1 MPPTGPEPRFSEE
14 TSTDIVV
21 ARLTR
26 EDSRLANILALLT
39 RHLHEVV
46 RESRPT
52 QAEWKQVVRFLT
64 EVGHASDD
72 RRQEWVLLSD
82 LLGLTALVEEINSPR
97 PLGATPNTPRG
108 PFYRASAPRY
118 ADGANISLDGAGET
132 LDVTCRVTDLDGRP
146 ISGATIETW
155 QANSEGRYENQ
166 QPDQQPDFNLR
177 GSFVTDAKGEVR
189 YRSIR
194 PAGYSVPVDGPVGK
208 LLGGIGYPTRRPA
221 HLQFIVRADGFE
233 PITTHVYDS
242 RDPAI
247 AEDAILAVR
256 EELLGDFRRR
266 RSPGGTTLWTL
277 DYTFVMARMP
287 SKRRAA

>member
-1 MPPTGPEPRFSEE
+1 MPPNGPGPRFSEE
-14 TSTDIVV
+14 TSSEIVV

-26 EDSRLANILALLT
+26 DDTRLANILALLT
-39 RHLHEVV
+39 RHLHEAI
-46 RESRPT
+46 REARPT
-52 QAEWKQVVRFLT
+52 QAEWKHVNRFLM

-82 LLGLTALVEEINSPR
+82 LLGLTALVDEINSAR
-97 PLGATPNTPRG
+97 PQGATPNTPRG
-108 PFYRASAPRY
+108 PFYRPSAPRY
-118 ADGANISLDGAGET
+118 PDGANISLDGAGEV
-132 LDVTCRVTDLDGRP
+132 LEVTCRVTDLDGGA

-166 QPDQQPDFNLR
+166 QPDHQPDFNLR
-177 GSFVTDAKGEVR
+177 GTFVTDAKGEVR

-208 LLGGIGYPTRRPA
+208 LLGSIGYPTRRPA
-221 HLQFIVRADGFE
+221 HLQFIVRAEGFE

-242 RDPAI
+242 RDPVI

-266 RSPGGTTLWTL
+266 KSPDGKMIWTL